1 MPPSKDVPKKPYSLR
16 RLTWIGAAAVLTF
29 CACLGFIMF
38 AERDNPSAV
47 PTLRVEGLATAATS
61 IAGPPTPESAQF
73 VQLTLNPYVQN
84 NLLMVEGTTD
94 LPSRTL
100 LMYEV
105 SEVSAAPMVL
115 NGTMPVLE
123 GRYARQVDLT
133 GWHAD
138 TIVVWV
144 GFQTLL
150 GGNEQQPEEVIERF
164 GEMGEFLYGDN
175 VTETNGLKR
184 VEVSQT
190 VQRLP

>member
-1 MPPSKDVPKKPYSLR
+1 MPPTKDAPKNPYSLR
-16 RLTWIGAAAVLTF
+16 RLMWIGAAAVLTL
-29 CACLGFIMF
+29 CGCLGFIMF
-38 AERDNPSAV
+38 ANRDNPSAI
-47 PTLRVEGLATAATS
+47 PTLQVEEIATAATNL
-61 IAGPPTPESAQF
+61 AGPPTPASAQF
-73 VQLTLNPYVQN
+73 VHLTLNPYLQN
-84 NLLMVEGTTD
+84 NLLMVEGMTD
-94 LPSRTL
+94 LPDRTI

-105 SEVSAAPMVL
+105 REVSAVPMVF

-138 TIVVWV
+138 TIFIWV
-144 GFQTLL
+144 AFQTLL
-150 GGNEQQPEEVIERF
+150 DSNEGQPEEVIERF

-175 VTETNGLKR
+175 VTEANGFKR